1 MRTSVNEHR
10 VSRFKNTLV
19 WYSDAIAG
27 HLLSLQY
34 ITIPEKLTNM
44 LAYRCTT
51 STNNSVTQP
60 AIAFNSI
67 YNKST
72 NLAMTNTAPIGR
84 SPSRSNSSTGL
95 ARSDKFPSKLYE
107 MLESVDCLGLS
118 HTASWLPH
126 GRSFQVKDPTQFMD
140 LVVPKF
146 FKATKYRSFQRQLN
160 LWGFSRIVK
169 GQEHACWH
177 HEYFVRGRPELL
189 SKISRTR
196 VKVKG
201 REATQAADTRKE
213 APMQVPSEDSS
224 EGASDY
230 NEDDDVYEEDAS
242 VTNSTRHFSYTSSY
256 VAPAPFKDEVFD
268 EKLNAKFFE
277 RDPSQNRNSGF
288 ANVDQMCLE
297 PLPIDSAGILDS
309 PGNRNN
315 CDLAEFG
322 QLLGRF
328 QEEEERAEASRRPGG

>member
-1 MRTSVNEHR
+1 MGLQSVRSALLFSSSIEPL
-10 VSRFKNTLV
+10 SFA
-19 WYSDAIAG
+19 SDIRIFFSPTC
-27 HLLSLQY
+27 SL
-34 ITIPEKLTNM
+34 
-44 LAYRCTT
+44 
-51 STNNSVTQP
+51 
-60 AIAFNSI
+60 
-67 YNKST
+67 
-72 NLAMTNTAPIGR
+72 
-84 SPSRSNSSTGL
+84 
-95 ARSDKFPSKLYE
+95 
-107 MLESVDCLGLS
+107 
-118 HTASWLPH
+118 
-126 GRSFQVKDPTQFMD
+126 
-140 LVVPKF
+140 
-146 FKATKYRSFQRQLN
+146 
-160 LWGFSRIVK
+160 RIVK

-177 HEYFVRGRPELL
+177 HEYFIRGRPELL

-230 NEDDDVYEEDAS
+230 NEDDGVYEEDAS

-268 EKLNAKFFE
+268 EKLNAMFFE

-322 QLLGRF
+322 QLLGRL
-328 QEEEERAEASRRPGG
+328 